1 MEGGRAVAGINRR
14 KSGGGTGREGGRIAQ
29 VTSHLSPGPMIVEA
43 IERVA
48 WKAALCF
55 SDL

>member
-1 MEGGRAVAGINRR
+1 MTGINIR
-14 KSGGGTGREGGRIAQ
+14 KSGGGPGREGGREDC
-29 VTSHLSPGPMIVEA
+29 TSHLSPGPMIVEA